1 MGLRKQCCPV
11 SNRLPRYSNAYSEAA
26 ENVTGGGCGRFER
39 VKPLCFD
46 LAGFAAPILKI
57 PRIGKTSKKLPLFQ
71 FFPPISRNFLNLS
84 ISTHRD
90 TYVINSTNGCSSV
103 SDHRL
108 G

>member
-57 PRIGKTSKKLPLFQ
+57 PRIGKTSKKSLFLFQ
-71 FFPPISRNFLNLS
+71 KKKILPSDIDKFSQFIDLNTL
-84 ISTHRD
+84 
-90 TYVINSTNGCSSV
+90 
-103 SDHRL
+103 
-108 G
+108 